1 MNTPQNLEHP
11 KSKFKMRY
19 VILALVFIN
28 IVINY
33 MDRTNVSIAMPE
45 LAKEIGLSTVQQG
58 LIFSAFGWIYAA
70 MQVPGG
76 LMLDKYGSRIMYFIS
91 LFGWSLMT
99 LFQASIHSFGQLL
112 GLRLGVGFFEAPVM
126 PANNRAISY
135 WFPEDERGTA
145 IGIYSSAQFLGL
157 AFSMPILYAIHNS
170 IGWRGLFIVTGII
183 GIVWSFVWY
192 ILYSDPQKSKWVS
205 QQELAFI
212 QAGGAIFEE
221 DTPQEKQKAK
231 LTKDNLKNLFTK
243 KLVGI
248 YIGQFAISGT
258 FWFFLTWFPSYLTEE
273 KGLSLS
279 KTGFLSSIPY
289 LAAFVGVILAGI
301 VSDKLTQKGFSK
313 SMSRKIPVITG
324 LLLTLLIMGANYTSN
339 PYLIIT
345 FMSIAFFGNGL
356 ATITWV
362 FVTLLAPSNLLGLA
376 GGIFNLCGALS
387 SIVIPIVIGF
397 LVANGNFSSALIF
410 IAVIAL
416 LGACSYIFVVG
427 KLETEE

>member
-1 MNTPQNLEHP
+1 MNSVESSKP
-11 KSKFKMRY
+11 KNSKFKMRY
-19 VILALVFIN
+19 VILALVFVN

-70 MQVPGG
+70 MQIPGG
-76 LMLDKYGSRIMYFIS
+76 LMLDKFGSRIMYFIS

-99 LFQASIHSFGQLL
+99 LFQASIHNFGQLL
-112 GLRLGVGFFEAPVM
+112 GLRLGVGFFESPVM

-135 WFPEDERGTA
+135 WFPENERGTA

-157 AFSMPILYAIHNS
+157 AFSMPILYGIHNT
-170 IGWRGLFIVTGII
+170 IGWRGLFIITGVI
-183 GIVWSFVWY
+183 GIVWAFVWY
-192 ILYSDPQKSKWVS
+192 LIYADPEKNKWVS
-205 QQELAFI
+205 QEELAYI
-212 QAGGAIFEE
+212 KAGGAIFEGE
-221 DTPQEKQKAK
+221 EKQETPKAK
-231 LTKDNLKNLFTK
+231 LSKENLKQLFTK
-243 KLVGI
+243 KLFGI

-273 KGLSLS
+273 KGISLS
-279 KTGFLSSIPY
+279 KSGFLSSVPY
-289 LAAFVGVILAGI
+289 LAAFVGVILAGY
-301 VSDKLTQKGFSK
+301 VSDRLSAHGVSK
-313 SMSRKIPVITG
+313 SLSRKIPVITG

-339 PYLIIT
+339 PYLIIF
-345 FMSIAFFGNGL
+345 FMSVAFFGNGL

-362 FVTLLAPSNLLGLA
+362 FVTLLAPKDLLGLA

-397 LVANGNFSSALIF
+397 LVSNGNFSSALVF

-416 LGACSYIFVVG
+416 VGACSYIFVVG
-427 KLETEE
+427 NLDREE